1 MTARIH
7 RPSGVFLWKRKAVV
21 PALLLVLPAAC
32 VPTDSLPPQRT
43 GRVEFSSSHEALN
56 RGFSW
61 AKDQALAYAFEG
73 DPVGKWFEAALPG
86 REAFC
91 MRDVSHQALG
101 AMALGLQEHT
111 KNMFR
116 EFSANVA
123 ASRDWASFWEINRYG
138 EPAPV
143 DYRSDEDFW
152 YNLPANFDL
161 IQAMWRVYEWTGD
174 PDYLEDPVFLAFYRR
189 SLTDYVAA
197 WDPDGDGL
205 MESPPENGIRGI
217 PTYWEGGGP
226 RAETGADLV
235 SAQYAA
241 NRAYARILR
250 SRGEVEAAV
259 RFDGVADGLQRRYND
274 EWWNPKTDR
283 FNTAILPDGSFDDS
297 PLPLGQLY
305 PLYFGI
311 VEEGPR
317 RLRMLDRLPDG
328 GMVELNA
335 YFPEILYLNGA
346 YERAFRAL
354 LVQLDP
360 ALERREYPEVSFTAL
375 GHIVGYMGGVRPLA
389 SEGVVETK
397 SRLTNEVRWM
407 EIGHLPVMSNEI
419 HLRHDG
425 RTSSLLRNQSGG
437 ALKWRAVFLG
447 SHPMLMVDGR
457 PEAASHRHAPGEG
470 AESWVEVEVGPGEAV
485 VVGVEERS

>member
-1 MTARIH
+1 MKAWIQTSAEAVL
-7 RPSGVFLWKRKAVV
+7 RPGAVS
-21 PALLLVLPAAC
+21 ALLLLFPLGGC
-32 VPTDSLPPQRT
+32 QEGVPPTFGE
-43 GRVEFSSSHEALN
+43 GRVEFSSSHQELN
-56 RGFSW
+56 RGFAW
-61 AKDQALAYAFEG
+61 AKDQALAYVFEG

-116 EFSANVA
+116 AFSVNVA
-123 ASRDWASFWEINRYG
+123 ESRDWASYWEINRYG

-174 PDYLEDPVFLAFYRR
+174 RDYLDDPVFLSFYHH

-205 MESPPENGIRGI
+205 MESMPENGIRGI
-217 PTYWEGGGP
+217 PTYWEGEGP
-226 RAETGADLV
+226 RPKTGADLV
-235 SAQYAA
+235 AAQFAA
-241 NRAYARILR
+241 NRAFAQILR
-250 SRGEVEAAV
+250 GRGEEEAAV
-259 RFDGVADGLQRRYND
+259 PFELAADRLQRIYND
-274 EWWNPKTDR
+274 DWWNPEADR
-283 FNTAILPDGSFDDS
+283 FNTAILPDGTFDDS

-317 RLRMLDRLPDG
+317 REKMLERLPDG

-346 YERAFRAL
+346 HERAFQAL

-360 ALERREYPEVSFTAL
+360 ALERKEYPEVSFTAV
-375 GHIVGYMGGVRPLA
+375 GHIVGFLMGIRPLA
-389 SEGVVETK
+389 SEGVLETK
-397 SRLTNEVRWM
+397 SRLPKNIMWTMLSN
-407 EIGHLPVMSNEI
+407 LPVLSNEI
-419 HLRHDG
+419 DIRHDARG
-425 RTSSLLRNQSGG
+425 STRLLNKTGE
-437 ALKWRAVFLG
+437 ALVWRAVFQGTHARLLVNG
-447 SHPMLMVDGR
+447 QA
-457 PEAASHRHAPGEG
+457 EAAKLRHAPGEG
-470 AESWVEVEVGPGEAV
+470 DESWVEIGVGPGEEAV
-485 VVGVEERS
+485 VAVEERS